1 MAQALHAPAPSQI
14 LLAVAPDVVPR
25 MTRILS
31 GHHVTTVGSI
41 AEAQEA
47 LAASQQHFEL
57 IVLGVTFD
65 ESQMFE
71 LLAHVRS
78 LERYKATP
86 VLCVLGAASRITEVS
101 VEAIDRAAKALLAN
115 AFLWLAKFP
124 DDEQG
129 NARIRRIADY
139 LILIDGDM
147 HHGVQST

>member
-1 MAQALHAPAPSQI
+1 MAQALHAPAPTEI

-31 GHHVTTVGSI
+31 GHQIRTVSSI
-41 AEAQEA
+41 AEAQKA
-47 LAASQQHFEL
+47 LAAPRPQFGL
-57 IVLGVTFD
+57 VVLGVTFD

-86 VLCVLGAASRITEVS
+86 VLCVLGAASRITQVS
-101 VEAIDRAAKALLAN
+101 VEAIDRAAKAMLAN
-115 AFLWLAKFP
+115 AFLWLVKFP

-147 HHGVQST
+147 HHGVHST